1 LDLSSNQAY
10 PGPGAFPIQDN
21 LEQEAATYDTVNGN
35 IYVRGGDANDISVIN
50 ASTFTNVANI
60 PAPIDNQQTFYVPP
74 VAVDNETGYLYST
87 NAGVSSN
94 VSIIS
99 GVTETVTGSIPVGGS
114 PHGIAFDWRNHDFY
128 VADWG
133 TSNITVFSADT
144 NKTLTSI
151 SVGTDPLA
159 VVYDTSANRVFVTN
173 YGSGNVSVINPATNK
188 VVRTLVVKTDP
199 VAITIDTHDDLVDVL
214 DAPGPHDNVSVFA
227 AAGSSPIVTNVSAGP
242 YAYSFAYDP
251 HADRLFVAGGQGN
264 LTAIQQPVETL
275 LRTPISIGTGAADAA
290 TVYDP
295 RNGNVIISGYQGG
308 PDGSGNITV
317 INATSIDAIANDS
330 TDDGPYAV
338 VVDPGTGDAY
348 VMNGGTSSL
357 EPNVTVLSEATG
369 LSIASVPLAVYPT
382 GITYDSAQKALYTV
396 DSGGNDVYEVNAA
409 SDHVVGVDI
418 GGPHPTSTSI
428 SAPVAYDGANGDIY
442 TADGSVPAVE
452 VFSATHTLI
461 ATINVG
467 EWPDALAYDNV
478 SKRLFVANNYN
489 GNVSIINTTTN
500 TLNKTSLS
508 VKQFDSL
515 DAIAYDAHSNEV
527 YAADSGGNNITV
539 WGAQNDTKLKT
550 IEVGAYPD
558 SIVVDPQNHTIFVAN
573 HNSGNVSVIS
583 DTTNKVVEAVSLT
596 DPYILA
602 YDSGTGTIYNAED
615 FENDIDAFNAT
626 TYVTLSGSP
635 LYLGAGGGYYVE
647 GIIYDPATG
656 DLYVSDSTGDAL
668 ITVGPLPSYPV
679 EFYETGLRQGT
690 FWSVTLNGTLETS
703 FTPTI
708 DFTEFAGTY
717 AYSVG
722 PVPGYFASPTYGGV
736 TVPDSHQP
744 INITFTS
751 EFTPWSPVET
761 LYSVYNDRA
770 DLQAAIPDAFTNFM
784 NYTELVHWA
793 AWVVEAGPTADG
805 NYSTLAPFGYWY
817 ALMGTY
823 TTRADLQTSIPDA
836 FSNFT
841 NYTHLVHW
849 GAWMMAEG
857 STADSA
863 YATLAPFGYWYV
875 LMGTYSYRADLVT
888 AFPEA
893 YSNLT
898 NFTELVHW
906 AAWVTAAGSLADSA
920 YVYLHPLGIGYW
932 YVMMATY
939 TDRADLLAAFPDAYS
954 NFASYT
960 ALVSWA
966 GAVVNGTYTDSAN
979 ATLQPYG
986 YYYALVGLVYEH
998 RADLK
1003 SSYPSVLTNYASYTG
1018 LLGWAKEVVTGAITD
1033 KAKST
1038 LLPYATEYETLA

>member
-1 LDLSSNQAY
+1 
-10 PGPGAFPIQDN
+10 
-21 LEQEAATYDTVNGN
+21 
-35 IYVRGGDANDISVIN
+35 
-50 ASTFTNVANI
+50 
-60 PAPIDNQQTFYVPP
+60 
-74 VAVDNETGYLYST
+74 
-87 NAGVSSN
+87 
-94 VSIIS
+94 
-99 GVTETVTGSIPVGGS
+99 
-114 PHGIAFDWRNHDFY
+114 
-128 VADWG
+128 
-133 TSNITVFSADT
+133 
-144 NKTLTSI
+144 
-151 SVGTDPLA
+151 
-159 VVYDTSANRVFVTN
+159 
-173 YGSGNVSVINPATNK
+173 
-188 VVRTLVVKTDP
+188 
-199 VAITIDTHDDLVDVL
+199 
-214 DAPGPHDNVSVFA
+214 
-227 AAGSSPIVTNVSAGP
+227 
-242 YAYSFAYDP
+242 
-251 HADRLFVAGGQGN
+251 
-264 LTAIQQPVETL
+264 
-275 LRTPISIGTGAADAA
+275 
-290 TVYDP
+290 
-295 RNGNVIISGYQGG
+295 
-308 PDGSGNITV
+308 
-317 INATSIDAIANDS
+317 
-330 TDDGPYAV
+330 
-338 VVDPGTGDAY
+338 
-348 VMNGGTSSL
+348 
-357 EPNVTVLSEATG
+357 
-369 LSIASVPLAVYPT
+369 
-382 GITYDSAQKALYTV
+382 
-396 DSGGNDVYEVNAA
+396 
-409 SDHVVGVDI
+409 
-418 GGPHPTSTSI
+418 
-428 SAPVAYDGANGDIY
+428 
-442 TADGSVPAVE
+442 
-452 VFSATHTLI
+452 
-461 ATINVG
+461 
-467 EWPDALAYDNV
+467 
-478 SKRLFVANNYN
+478 
-489 GNVSIINTTTN
+489 
-500 TLNKTSLS
+500 
-508 VKQFDSL
+508 
-515 DAIAYDAHSNEV
+515 
-527 YAADSGGNNITV
+527 
-539 WGAQNDTKLKT
+539 
-550 IEVGAYPD
+550 
-558 SIVVDPQNHTIFVAN
+558 QNHTIFVAN

-770 DLQAAIPDAFTNFM
+770 DLQAAIPDAFTNFT
-784 NYTELVHWA
+784 NYTE
-793 AWVVEAGPTADG
+793 
-805 NYSTLAPFGYWY
+805 
-817 ALMGTY
+817 
-823 TTRADLQTSIPDA
+823 
-836 FSNFT
+836 
-841 NYTHLVHW
+841 LVHW

-888 AFPEA
+888 AFPQA

-1038 LLPYATEYETLA
+1038 LLPYA